1 MFSSLKRLK
10 NRIPKEDEALVK
22 VHAASLN
29 AADFEILRG
38 TWSARFGGPLKPR
51 HKILGSDIAG
61 RIEAVGRNVKQFQPG
76 DEIWGD
82 LSFPLDYGAFAEY
95 VCVPEKALRLK
106 PARMTFEE
114 AAAVPSA
121 GANALQNLRGV
132 GSSSPSFLLSDK
144 GEIQPGQKVLINGAG
159 GGVGTFA
166 VQIAKSFG
174 AEVTGVD
181 SPSKLDML
189 RSIGADHVIDYT
201 QEDFTKSGQRYDFI
215 LDVVASRSIFDYK
228 RALSP
233 KGIFVLVGG
242 SGAAILQAF
251 LLGPL
256 ISMTGSKKMGIVM
269 WKPNNQEDLAILE
282 ELFEAGKVVPVID
295 RSYPLSE
302 VPEAMRY
309 LEGGHAKGKV
319 VITLE
324 PGQLIPESNYLDRI
338 RITGCSSAQRGCET
352 CSQG

>member
-1 MFSSLKRLK
+1 MKAIMYTKYGPPDVLQLKEVEK
-10 NRIPKEDEALVK
+10 PTPKEDEALVK
-22 VHAASLN
+22 IHATSIN
-29 AADFEILRG
+29 AADLETLRG
-38 TWSARFGGPLKPR
+38 NWSARFGGPLKPI

-61 RIEAVGRNVKQFQPG
+61 RIEAVGRNVTQFQPG
-76 DEIWGD
+76 DDIWGD
-82 LSFPLDYGAFAEY
+82 LSIPLGYGAFAEY
-95 VCVPEKALRLK
+95 VCVPENALRLK

-121 GANALQNLRGV
+121 GVNALQNLRGV

-144 GEIQPGQKVLINGAG
+144 GKIQPGQKVLINGAG

-201 QEDFTKSGQRYDFI
+201 QEDFTKSGQRYDLI

-233 KGIFVLVGG
+233 KGIFVMVGG

-282 ELFEAGKVVPVID
+282 ELFEAGKVVPIID
-295 RSYPLSE
+295 RHYPLSE
-302 VPEAMRY
+302 TAEALRY
-309 LEGGHAKGKV
+309 LEEGHARGKI
-319 VITLE
+319 VITME
-324 PGQLIPESNYLDRI
+324 
-338 RITGCSSAQRGCET
+338 
-352 CSQG
+352 

>member
-1 MFSSLKRLK
+1 MKAIVCTEYGPPDVLELKEVEK
-10 NRIPKEDEALVK
+10 PTPKEDEALVR
-22 VHAASLN
+22 VHATSLN
-29 AADFEILRG
+29 AADFEMLRG
-38 TWSARFGGPLKPR
+38 TWSARFGGLLKPG

-76 DEIWGD
+76 DEVFGD
-82 LSFPLDYGAFAEY
+82 LSACGFGAFAEY
-95 VCVPEKALRLK
+95 VCVPENALRLK
-106 PARMTFEE
+106 PASMTFEE

-121 GANALQNLRGV
+121 GVVALQNLRGV
-132 GSSSPSFLLSDK
+132 GSSSLSFLLSDK
-144 GEIQPGQKVLINGAG
+144 GHIQSGQKVLINGAG

-181 SPSKLDML
+181 STRKLDML

-233 KGIFVLVGG
+233 KGIYVMVGG
-242 SGAAILQAF
+242 SLAAILQGF

-256 ISMTGSKKMGIVM
+256 ISMTGSKKMGSMM

-282 ELFEAGKVVPVID
+282 ELFAAGKVAPVID
-295 RSYPLSE
+295 RRYPLSE
-302 VPEAMRY
+302 VPEALRY
-309 LEGGHAKGKV
+309 LEEGHAKGKV
-319 VITLE
+319 VITV
-324 PGQLIPESNYLDRI
+324 
-338 RITGCSSAQRGCET
+338 
-352 CSQG
+352 